1 MRKHLWRWEVKS
13 LLLGLLLS
21 AFCLTASADTITGK
35 VVGVT
40 DGDTVT
46 VLDAQNTQHKIR
58 LAGIDAPEKG
68 QPFGSVSKE
77 SLSDLAYGQTVN
89 IEWQKRD
96 KYGRL
101 VGKIIVGGEDA
112 NLEQVLRGLAWHY
125 KEYAREQS
133 PEDQSAYASAEESA
147 RSAKTGL
154 WAETEP
160 VPPWAWRKM
169 KREVGKANQSN

>member
-1 MRKHLWRWEVKS
+1 MKN
-13 LLLGLLLS
+13 LLLGILLS
-21 AFCLTASADTITGK
+21 VSWLTASADILTGK

-46 VLDAQNTQHKIR
+46 VLGAQNTQHKIR
-58 LAGIDAPEKG
+58 LAGIDAPEKA
-68 QPFGSVSKE
+68 QPFGSVSKK

-89 IEWQKRD
+89 VEWNKRD

-112 NLEQVLRGLAWHY
+112 NLEQVRRGLAWHY

-133 PEDQSAYASAEESA
+133 TEDQSAYASAEDMA
-147 RSAKTGL
+147 RSSKSGL
-154 WAETEP
+154 WAEPEP
-160 VPPWAWRKM
+160 VPPWSWRKM
-169 KREVGKANQSN
+169 KREVGKANQTN